1 MPAELAERYLREG
14 LWDDRTLGKLLS
26 DALLE
31 DPGRRIRIWSP
42 TNPYLGTV
50 GDVYEEAL
58 RVANGLRA
66 HGLGPGDVVAFQLP
80 NWVEAAITFY
90 ACSILGVTIVPIV
103 HFYGPKEVGFIL
115 RQSGA
120 RALVIVSAYGKRD
133 YLAELATV
141 RDGLDDLE
149 MVFVVGDTG
158 GAPDLLP
165 FEPLRTAEPMEGP
178 VAVDPE
184 SPAVIGY
191 TSGTTADPKGVV
203 HTHRTLG
210 CEVRQLSGHQANRDR
225 PSLVGAPVGHAIG
238 MLGGLLCPLVGGKP
252 IYMIDGWD
260 PPTVLKAMV
269 EEDIAAGS
277 GSTYFFT
284 SLLDSPGFGPEHVEL
299 MHFIGLGGSPDPR
312 CRRRASGRSRASRSC
327 APMAAPSTRPSRAP
341 STRRHARSASIP
353 TASRSTGS
361 RSAPS
366 TRKVTTSGS
375 GNPGEILSRG
385 PDRFAGYTDPALT
398 AEAIEE
404 GGWLHTGDVGII
416 DADGYLTITDR
427 VKDIIIRGG
436 ENVSAAEVE
445 QLLAHMK
452 GVAEV
457 AVVAAPDER
466 LGEHGCAFF
475 RMQPGSEGAAPDLEA
490 LRAHLEAA
498 GLARQKWPEE
508 LRIVD
513 DLPRTPSG
521 KIQKFVLR
529 DRLRAASS
537 QLPAEVATGPS
548 TREHAGAR
556 ARRSAARVQEI
567 PNQAPPFVT
576 RALAEVA
583 RFVAGCGIRITA
595 GRSPASSSR
604 CCTMDRYGPPDNGP
618 RVRRKSGGC
627 TRDPATRPHGVW
639 RR

>member
-1 MPAELAERYLREG
+1 MPPELVERYLEEG
-14 LWDDRTLGKLLS
+14 LWDDRTLGQLLD
-26 DALLE
+26 DALRE
-31 DPGRRIRIWSP
+31 DPDRRLRIWSP

-50 GDVYEEAL
+50 GEVYSEAL

-66 HGLGPGDVVAFQLP
+66 QGIGPGDIVAFQLP
-80 NWVEAAITFY
+80 NWVEAAVTFY
-90 ACSILGVTIVPIV
+90 ACAILGVTIVPIV

-120 RALVIVSAYGKRD
+120 RALVIVSAHGKRD
-133 YLAELATV
+133 FLAELATV
-141 RDGLDDLE
+141 RDGLPDLE

-165 FEPLRTAEPMEGP
+165 FDSLRADEPLDGP
-178 VAVDPE
+178 IAVDPT

-225 PSLVGAPVGHAIG
+225 AGLVGAPVGHAIG

-260 PPTVLKAMV
+260 PPTVLVAMLD
-269 EEDIAAGS
+269 EDISAGS

-284 SLLDSPGFGPEHVEL
+284 SLLDCPGFGPEHVER
-299 MHFIGLGGSPDPR
+299 MHFIGLGGSPIPNAVAE
-312 CRRRASGRSRASRSC
+312 RADDLGISLVRSYGSTEH
-327 APMAAPSTRPSRAP
+327 PS
-341 STRRHARSASIP
+341 I
-353 TASRSTGS
+353 TGS
-361 RSAPS
+361 EHEAPREKRIH
-366 TRKVTTSGS
+366 TDGKPLDGVEIRTVDED
-375 GNPGEILSRG
+375 GNDVGIGKPGEILSRG

-398 AEAIEE
+398 AETIEE

-416 DADGYLTITDR
+416 DEDGYLTITDR

-466 LGEHGCAFF
+466 LGEHGCAYF
-475 RMQPGSEGAAPDLEA
+475 RMQPGSEGAAPDLGA
-490 LRAHLEAA
+490 VRTHLEAA

-508 LRIVD
+508 IRIVD
-513 DLPRTPSG
+513 ELPRTPSG

-529 DRLRAASS
+529 ERLRAG
-537 QLPAEVATGPS
+537 E
-548 TREHAGAR
+548 
-556 ARRSAARVQEI
+556 
-567 PNQAPPFVT
+567 
-576 RALAEVA
+576 
-583 RFVAGCGIRITA
+583 
-595 GRSPASSSR
+595 
-604 CCTMDRYGPPDNGP
+604 
-618 RVRRKSGGC
+618 
-627 TRDPATRPHGVW
+627 
-639 RR
+639 